1 MKSGIT
7 PLMIFLLLLLILVI
21 FLVCNKMCSTTQES
35 FVSFLHDES
44 ISSQHTIS
52 QYDKD
57 KQLYK
62 LYDHIF
68 YDSENGSII
77 EVDSTEYDSSN
88 DESGE
93 TITGLTVI
101 HRNSN
106 SANVYSIASTEDII
120 DEQPRTMKSSY
131 RVLMY
136 ETVNKNTDR
145 YKIVYM
151 PFGKKTLIY
160 IFNNTANPIASE
172 AIYYFDENKNMKY
185 VSLSGKKIFLDDFTA
200 DDDRENNREV
210 LEREYNDKNP
220 VFQISK
226 YVQIDPNSGN
236 IIVRNKETNQLKIH
250 TRKNEDPDNMQV
262 NVYEDV
268 SGGNSIF
275 SVENDNET
283 MLFILGKN
291 EYDIV
296 TIKNLKYF
304 EGDKQL
310 EIDDKEDDEETDDKE
325 TDNEDQQPVDRNKY
339 LLKTEIV
346 PPVCPKC
353 PKCPEFPD
361 SKELCFNCGG
371 QGGSGTMNDTGNSL
385 IEKDSISKNR
395 EMETKN
401 KEEVSDKSNKQKN
414 DTETPTPKNTIPPS
428 AANTYTPPTPAQQP
442 TPTPTP
448 TRAQQ
453 PTPTAPVESST
464 TATSQPIE
472 KTDPYSYNGQ
482 LPSKGFNNFLPR
494 TANFSSFGK

>member
-172 AIYYFDENKNMKY
+172 AIYYFDEK
-185 VSLSGKKIFLDDFTA
+185 
-200 DDDRENNREV
+200 
-210 LEREYNDKNP
+210 
-220 VFQISK
+220 
-226 YVQIDPNSGN
+226 
-236 IIVRNKETNQLKIH
+236 
-250 TRKNEDPDNMQV
+250 
-262 NVYEDV
+262 
-268 SGGNSIF
+268 
-275 SVENDNET
+275 
-283 MLFILGKN
+283 
-291 EYDIV
+291 
-296 TIKNLKYF
+296 
-304 EGDKQL
+304 
-310 EIDDKEDDEETDDKE
+310 
-325 TDNEDQQPVDRNKY
+325 
-339 LLKTEIV
+339 
-346 PPVCPKC
+346 
-353 PKCPEFPD
+353 
-361 SKELCFNCGG
+361 
-371 QGGSGTMNDTGNSL
+371 
-385 IEKDSISKNR
+385 
-395 EMETKN
+395 
-401 KEEVSDKSNKQKN
+401 
-414 DTETPTPKNTIPPS
+414 
-428 AANTYTPPTPAQQP
+428 
-442 TPTPTP
+442 
-448 TRAQQ
+448 
-453 PTPTAPVESST
+453 
-464 TATSQPIE
+464 
-472 KTDPYSYNGQ
+472 
-482 LPSKGFNNFLPR
+482 
-494 TANFSSFGK
+494 